1 MHKKAKHSKFKNA
14 GILFELLTRQ
24 ITSDILAGRDES
36 FTKNLMFKY
45 FHESK
50 ELGKEAQ
57 LYNFILQQSS
67 KDENS
72 ADRILTVV
80 LQTRSKLDERELNKQ
95 KYNIIKEI
103 KEKYNI
109 DEFLKNKI
117 PNYKLYASV
126 YKLFENQTDQEVKFD
141 MTEILESREYVV
153 ENLTKEKKSGEESLD
168 VYGSQMSLKEVAAL
182 ATPDPKTITIQPWDR
197 SLFGEIEK
205 AILAANL
212 GLTPMNDGKIIRIN
226 MPPLTEERRKDFVKQ
241 ISKEG
246 EAAKVAVRNIRR
258 DSMDALKKDKAL
270 TEDDQRR
277 NQDEIQKLTDQFIQ
291 EIDKAVDSKTKE
303 VMTI

>member
-72 ADRILTVV
+72 AERILTVV

-126 YKLFENQTDQEVKFD
+126 YKLFENQTDQDVKFD

-168 VYGSQMSLKEVAAL
+168 VYGSQSADVRLLAYKFLIENFNTKYSNLLPSQKKLLKEYITNISNSSKFTKFVNEEYKRVSVIL
-182 ATPDPKTITIQPWDR
+182 KENLQTINSDIVKIKITEVVNQF
-197 SLFGEIEK
+197 SNKNVTGVVKENQLNTLLNAYELVEEIEK
-205 AILAANL
+205 LKN
-212 GLTPMNDGKIIRIN
+212 
-226 MPPLTEERRKDFVKQ
+226 
-241 ISKEG
+241 
-246 EAAKVAVRNIRR
+246 EAT
-258 DSMDALKKDKAL
+258 LK
-270 TEDDQRR
+270 T
-277 NQDEIQKLTDQFIQ
+277 QD
-291 EIDKAVDSKTKE
+291 
-303 VMTI
+303 

>member
-168 VYGSQMSLKEVAAL
+168 VYGSQSAEVRLLAYKFLIENFNTKYSNLLPAQKKLLKEYITNISNSSKFTKFVNEEYKRVSVIL
-182 ATPDPKTITIQPWDR
+182 KENLQTINSDIVKIKITEVVNQFSNKNVVGVVKENQLT
-197 SLFGEIEK
+197 SLLNAYELVEEIEK
-205 AILAANL
+205 IKNEV
-212 GLTPMNDGKIIRIN
+212 P
-226 MPPLTEERRKDFVKQ
+226 
-241 ISKEG
+241 
-246 EAAKVAVRNIRR
+246 
-258 DSMDALKKDKAL
+258 
-270 TEDDQRR
+270 
-277 NQDEIQKLTDQFIQ
+277 
-291 EIDKAVDSKTKE
+291 SKTQN
-303 VMTI
+303 

>member
-24 ITSDILAGRDES
+24 ITADILAGRDES

-57 LYNFILQQSS
+57 LYNFILQQAS
-67 KDENS
+67 KDANS
-72 ADRILTVV
+72 AERILNVV

-126 YKLFENQTDQEVKFD
+126 YKLFENQVEQEVKFD
-141 MTEILESREYVV
+141 VNEILESREYVV
-153 ENLTKEKKSGEESLD
+153 ENLTKEKKNGEESLD
-168 VYGSQMSLKEVAAL
+168 VYGSQSAEVRLLAYKFLIENFNTKYSNLLPAQKKLLKEY
-182 ATPDPKTITIQPWDR
+182 ITNISNSNKFTKFVNEEYKR
-197 SLFGEIEK
+197 VSSLLKDSINSINSDVVKIKIGEVVSQFSNKSIVGVVKE
-205 AILAANL
+205 NQ
-212 GLTPMNDGKIIRIN
+212 LTSLLNAYE
-226 MPPLTEERRKDFVKQ
+226 LVE
-241 ISKEG
+241 
-246 EAAKVAVRNIRR
+246 
-258 DSMDALKKDKAL
+258 
-270 TEDDQRR
+270 
-277 NQDEIQKLTDQFIQ
+277 
-291 EIDKAVDSKTKE
+291 EIDKLKNESEAKKE
-303 VMTI
+303 N

>member
-1 MHKKAKHSKFKNA
+1 
-14 GILFELLTRQ
+14 LFELLTRQ

-168 VYGSQMSLKEVAAL
+168 VYGSQSADVRLLAYKFLIENFNTKYSNLLPSQKKLLKEYITNISNSSKFTKFVNEEYKRVSVIL
-182 ATPDPKTITIQPWDR
+182 KENLQTINSDIVKIKITEVVNQF
-197 SLFGEIEK
+197 SNKNVTGVVKENQLNTLLNAYELVEEIEK
-205 AILAANL
+205 
-212 GLTPMNDGKIIRIN
+212 
-226 MPPLTEERRKDFVKQ
+226 
-241 ISKEG
+241 
-246 EAAKVAVRNIRR
+246 
-258 DSMDALKKDKAL
+258 LKNETTLK
-270 TEDDQRR
+270 T
-277 NQDEIQKLTDQFIQ
+277 QD
-291 EIDKAVDSKTKE
+291 
-303 VMTI
+303 

>member
-24 ITSDILAGRDES
+24 ITADILAGRDES

-67 KDENS
+67 KDANS
-72 ADRILTVV
+72 AERILNVV

-126 YKLFENQTDQEVKFD
+126 YKLFENQADQEVKFNV
-141 MTEILESREYVV
+141 EELLESREYVV
-153 ENLTKEKKSGEESLD
+153 ENLIKEKKSGEESLD
-168 VYGSQMSLKEVAAL
+168 VYGSQSAEVRLLAYKFLIENFNTKYSNLLPAQKKLLKEYITNISNSSKFTKFVNEEYKRVSL
-182 ATPDPKTITIQPWDR
+182 ILKDNLQTINSDIVKIKITEVVNQFSNKSVIGVVKENQLT
-197 SLFGEIEK
+197 SLLNAYELVEEIEK
-205 AILAANL
+205 LKNE
-212 GLTPMNDGKIIRIN
+212 TP
-226 MPPLTEERRKDFVKQ
+226 
-241 ISKEG
+241 SK
-246 EAAKVAVRNIRR
+246 K
-258 DSMDALKKDKAL
+258 
-270 TEDDQRR
+270 ED
-277 NQDEIQKLTDQFIQ
+277 
-291 EIDKAVDSKTKE
+291 
-303 VMTI
+303 

>member
-57 LYNFILQQSS
+57 LYNFILHQSS

-72 ADRILTVV
+72 AERILTVV

-168 VYGSQMSLKEVAAL
+168 VYGSQSADVRLLAYKFLIENFNTKYSNLLPSQKKLLKEYITNISNSSKFTKFVNEEYKRVSVIL
-182 ATPDPKTITIQPWDR
+182 KENLQTINSDIVKIKITEVVNQF
-197 SLFGEIEK
+197 SNKNVTGVVKENQLNTLLNAYELVEEIEK
-205 AILAANL
+205 LKN
-212 GLTPMNDGKIIRIN
+212 
-226 MPPLTEERRKDFVKQ
+226 
-241 ISKEG
+241 
-246 EAAKVAVRNIRR
+246 EAT
-258 DSMDALKKDKAL
+258 LK
-270 TEDDQRR
+270 T
-277 NQDEIQKLTDQFIQ
+277 QD
-291 EIDKAVDSKTKE
+291 
-303 VMTI
+303 

>member
-24 ITSDILAGRDES
+24 ITADILAGRDES

-67 KDENS
+67 KDANS
-72 ADRILTVV
+72 AERILNVV

-126 YKLFENQTDQEVKFD
+126 YKLFENQAEQEVKFD
-141 MTEILESREYVV
+141 VEELLESREYVV
-153 ENLTKEKKSGEESLD
+153 ENLIKEKKSGEESLD
-168 VYGSQMSLKEVAAL
+168 VYGSQSAEVRLLAYKFLIENFNTKYSNLLPSQKKLLKEYITNISNSNKFTKFVNEEYKRVSL
-182 ATPDPKTITIQPWDR
+182 ILKENLQTINSDIVKIKITEVVNQFSNKNVVGVVKENQLT
-197 SLFGEIEK
+197 SLLNAYELVEEIEK
-205 AILAANL
+205 LKN
-212 GLTPMNDGKIIRIN
+212 
-226 MPPLTEERRKDFVKQ
+226 
-241 ISKEG
+241 
-246 EAAKVAVRNIRR
+246 EAT
-258 DSMDALKKDKAL
+258 LK
-270 TEDDQRR
+270 T
-277 NQDEIQKLTDQFIQ
+277 QD
-291 EIDKAVDSKTKE
+291 
-303 VMTI
+303 